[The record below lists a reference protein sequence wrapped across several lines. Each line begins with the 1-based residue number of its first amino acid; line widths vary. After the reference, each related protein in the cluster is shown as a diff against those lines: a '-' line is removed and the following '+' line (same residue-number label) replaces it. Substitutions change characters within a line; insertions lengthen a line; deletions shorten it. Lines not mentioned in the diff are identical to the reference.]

1 MKFLLLF
8 TGFLLAVLAGLSQAV
23 TISAAGTV
31 TAPTNPNVIFS
42 VQSGTQGIQF
52 PMMSSTARLSM
63 GQSTGMAPGGG
74 LSLVGIVVF
83 DTTTKTIY
91 YNNGATWIPV
101 GAATTGESWL
111 TTGNSGTVDG
121 TNFIGTI
128 DNIPLNFRVDNQPA
142 GRIDPNRG
150 TTFFGYQ
157 AGVNNAAF
165 GNSAIG
171 YQALFS
177 NTSGINNN
185 ASGWSALYF
194 NTTGSANTANGVGA
208 LYNNATGNNNSAL
221 GYDALNMNT
230 TGNNNIGA
238 GYFSLG
244 YNSNGNNNAAYGYFA
259 LGNNISGSNN
269 VAIGAYALMTATGA
283 SGMVAVGDSA
293 LLNNNTGIRNTAM
306 GYLAAY
312 SNTSGS
318 DNVAIGISALSSN
331 STSNNLVAIGDSALF
346 NNTQTRNTAVGSQA
360 LFQNTTGGDNTAVGY
375 GALENNSTGSE
386 NSAFGSVARTG
397 SSGSFNTVLGFSAQS
412 GSGITDATAL
422 GSNANVAASFTIQLG
437 DNQVTAVNSFGTFNT
452 ISDGRF
458 KFNIREDVSGL
469 DFILRLRPVTYQLD
483 TRKIANELGGGNAG
497 GSENT
502 LASFAGANPDSRAM
516 NIRRTGFIAQEVEK
530 AADETGFNFD
540 AVKKPQNDKDH
551 YSLSY
556 EEFVV
561 PLVKAVQEQQRMIDS
576 LNQRLMEEEKI
587 STEQKN
593 INIDQ
598 DRKMASLQK
607 ELDEIKKQKLK

>member
-1 MKFLLLF
+1 MKFFLLF
-8 TGFLLAVLAGLSQAV
+8 SGFLLAVLAGLSQAV
-23 TISAAGTV
+23 TITAAGTV

-63 GQSTGMAPGGG
+63 GQSSGMAPGGG

-83 DTTTKTIY
+83 DSTAKTIY

-111 TTGNSGTVDG
+111 TTGNAGTVDG
-121 TNFIGTI
+121 ANFIGTI
-128 DNIPLNFRVDNQPA
+128 DNIPLTFRVDNQPA

-157 AGVNNAAF
+157 TGLNNAAF

-194 NTTGSANTANGVGA
+194 NTTGSANTANGVGT

-230 TGNNNIGA
+230 TGNNNTGA

-244 YNSNGNNNAAYGYFA
+244 YNSNGNNNSAYGYFA

-269 VAIGAYALMTATGA
+269 VAIGAYALSTATGA
-283 SGMVAVGDSA
+283 SGLVAVGDSA
-293 LLNNNTGIRNTAM
+293 LLNNSTGIRNTAM
-306 GYLAAY
+306 GYLAAF

-331 STSNNLVAIGDSALF
+331 TTASNLVAIGDSALF

-360 LFQNTTGGDNTAVGY
+360 MFQNTTGGDNTAVGY
-375 GALENNSTGSE
+375 GALENNNTGFG
-386 NSAFGSVARTG
+386 NSAFGSQARTG
-397 SSGSFNTVLGFSAQS
+397 TSSSFNTVLGFNA
-412 GSGITDATAL
+412 GSVDGITDATAI
-422 GSNANVAASFTIQLG
+422 GSNAQVQTSNSIQLG
-437 DNQVTAVNSFGTFNT
+437 DNAVTAVNSFGTFNT

-458 KFNIREDVSGL
+458 KFNIREDVGGL

-483 TRKIANELGGGNAG
+483 TRKIANELGGRNAG
-497 GSENT
+497 VGGNT
-502 LASFAGANPDSRAM
+502 LASFAAANPDSRAM
-516 NIRRTGFIAQEVEK
+516 SIRRTGFIAQEVEK
-530 AADETGFNFD
+530 AAASTGFDFD
-540 AVKKPQNDKDH
+540 GIKKPQNDKDH

-561 PLVKAVQEQQRMIDS
+561 PLVKAVQEQQKEIKDQQKEIEE
-576 LNQRLMEEEKI
+576 QRKEMEEQRKEIEDLKKLVVEISKKI
-587 STEQKN
+587 N
-593 INIDQ
+593 
-598 DRKMASLQK
+598 RG
-607 ELDEIKKQKLK
+607 